1 MKRTHVAVLAALV
14 LPLAGCG
21 SDEPAPPDPPS
32 AGGDTPSES
41 AEAGA
46 SVEAAADPGDLTDD
60 DVAAIADTIVT
71 LDLEG
76 GCDLVTD
83 KYLEDQTFDS
93 NPRRACTTY
102 EAGFV
107 EKQYAAED
115 LLISDVD
122 GDAAPGDRDI
132 RQHDR
137 GPDHRVHAGQRG
149 RHLEGRRR
157 RLLSRR
163 PPRSCEL
170 QAQRAT
176 AHGRGDASWSIRHDA
191 PTG

>member
-1 MKRTHVAVLAALV
+1 MKRTHLAVLAALV

-21 SDEPAPPDPPS
+21 SDEPAPPEPPS
-32 AGGDTPSES
+32 AGGDTPSKS

-46 SVEAAADPGDLTDD
+46 SVEAAADPGELTDA

-102 EAGFV
+102 ESGFV

-115 LLISDVD
+115 LLISDVT
-122 GDAAPGDRDI
+122 GT
-132 RQHDR
+132 
-137 GPDHRVHAGQRG
+137 QR
-149 RHLEGRRR
+149 
-157 RLLSRR
+157 
-163 PPRSCEL
+163 
-170 QAQRAT
+170 RAT
-176 AHGRGDASWSIRHDA
+176 ATFGSTIADLTIEYTLVNEDGTWKVDAVDF
-191 PTG
+191 